1 MNIQISLL
9 DLGIIIMGILGIIL
23 LGYAIIVLKNFNDSL
38 KVVKNLIE
46 SNEKNIQEIID
57 QAPDITTNLNS
68 LSSDISTNVRAAQG
82 TINNILG
89 TGEIAASQLAEHS
102 GVISQALGLL
112 HILQK
117 ARDVFTG
124 FIKK

>member
-1 MNIQISLL
+1 MNIQISLF
-9 DLGIIIMGILGIIL
+9 DLGIIIMGILGVIL
-23 LGYAIIVLKNFNDSL
+23 LGYAIMVLKNFNDSL
-38 KVVKNLIE
+38 KVLRNLIE
-46 SNEKNIQEIID
+46 SNEKNIQKIID
-57 QAPDITTNLNS
+57 QAPGITTNLNN

-112 HILQK
+112 HVLQK
-117 ARDVFTG
+117 ARNVFAG